1 MSEMTSTSSLGS
13 TRIIMEFNFDR
24 DINGAARDVQAAI
37 NAAQSLLPS
46 GMPSRPTYRKANPSD
61 APIMILTLTSDTYS
75 QGELYDFAST
85 QLAQTIAQIDGVGD
99 VDVGGS
105 SLPAVRVD
113 LNPQALFNRG
123 VSLDAVRTAI
133 DNANVRKPQG
143 RSRIT
148 ARAGRYKLTMSSKP
162 PRNTSR

>member
-1 MSEMTSTSSLGS
+1 MPRKVCCRAGCPAAP
-13 TRIIMEFNFDR
+13 RI
-24 DINGAARDVQAAI
+24 A
-37 NAAQSLLPS
+37 
-46 GMPSRPTYRKANPSD
+46 KANPSD

-123 VSLDAVRTAI
+123 VSLDAVRSAI
-133 DNANVRKPQG
+133 DNANVRRPQG
-143 RSRIT
+143 ALEDKTHRWQGADQR
-148 ARAGRYKLTMSSKP
+148 
-162 PRNTSR
+162 